1 MPELPEVETIRRGL
15 EPYAVGQTV
24 VDVTAAD
31 CKVFKVQPARLL
43 EDLPGQ
49 RIHELDRRGKF
60 LIAGLDRHYLL
71 FHFGMTGQLTFRHPD
86 RPDSEGFHRHP
97 VTGLQRTLQHAPDRH
112 THLQIHLE
120 EGGTLLFRDIR
131 KFGKVFL
138 FEKGKNVLP
147 EFFGGLGLEPFTS
160 SYNLPAFLEGFRNR
174 KLRIKS
180 LLLDQRFVAGIGN
193 IYADEALFQA
203 GVHPARTVRSLRRWE
218 KESLFE
224 AIPAVLQE
232 GIEHGGTSLRDYV
245 QSDGERGSHQE
256 NLKVYGQKGEP
267 CYQCET
273 AIQKIVMSQRGT
285 HFCST
290 CQPRSGGS
298 RRNRKGGAA

>member
-15 EPYAVGQTV
+15 EPYAVGQRV

-31 CKVFKVQPARLL
+31 CKIFKVEPARLL

-49 RIHELDRRGKF
+49 KIHELDRRGKF

-86 RPDSEGFHRHP
+86 RPDSKGFHRHP

-112 THLQIHLE
+112 THLHIHLE
-120 EGGTLLFRDIR
+120 EGGALLFRDIR

-138 FEKGKNVLP
+138 FEKGENVLAQ
-147 EFFGGLGLEPFTS
+147 FFAGLGLEPFS
-160 SYNLPAFLEGFRNR
+160 PSYNLAAFLEGFRNR

-180 LLLDQRFVAGIGN
+180 LLLDQRFVAGVGN
-193 IYADEALFQA
+193 IYADEALFRA
-203 GVHPARTVRSLRRWE
+203 GIHPARTVRSLRRWE

-232 GIEHGGTSLRDYV
+232 GIDHGGTSLRDYV
-245 QSDGERGSHQE
+245 QSDGEMGSHQE
-256 NLKVYGQKGEP
+256 NLKVYGQEGES
-267 CYQCET
+267 CYQCEDP
-273 AIQKIVMSQRGT
+273 IQKMVMGQRGT
-285 HFCST
+285 HFCSI

-298 RRNRKGGAA
+298 RRNRR

>member
-15 EPYAVGQTV
+15 EPTAVGQTV
-24 VDVTAAD
+24 VDVTAEE
-31 CKVFKVQPARLL
+31 CKIFKVNPAQLL
-43 EDLPGQ
+43 ENLPGQ
-49 RIHELDRRGKF
+49 RINELDRRGKF
-60 LIAGLDRHYLL
+60 LIVYLDRHYLL

-97 VTGLQRTLQHAPDRH
+97 VTGLQRTFQHAPDRH

-120 EGGTLLFRDIR
+120 GGGALLFRDIR

-138 FEKGKNVLP
+138 FEKGKNVLRD
-147 EFFGGLGLEPFTS
+147 FFRRLGLEPFSS
-160 SYNLPAFLEGFRNR
+160 SYNLPAFLEGFQNR

-203 GVHPARTVRSLRRWE
+203 GIHPARTVRSLRLWE

-224 AIPAVLQE
+224 AISQVLKE

-245 QSDGERGSHQE
+245 QSDGEMGSHQE
-256 NLKVYGQKGEP
+256 NLRVYGQAGEP
-267 CYQCET
+267 CYRCET
-273 AIQKIVMSQRGT
+273 RIQKIVMSQRGT

-290 CQPRSGGS
+290 CQPRSGH
-298 RRNRKGGAA
+298 RRAQVGT

>member
-15 EPYAVGQTV
+15 EPHAVGQKV

-31 CKVFKVQPARLL
+31 CKIFKVKPAQLL
-43 EDLPGQ
+43 ENLPGQ
-49 RIHELDRRGKF
+49 RINELDRRGKF
-60 LIAGLDRHYLL
+60 LIFRLDRHYLL

-97 VTGLQRTLQHAPDRH
+97 VTGLQRTFQHAPDRH

-120 EGGTLLFRDIR
+120 GGGSLLFRDIR

-138 FEKGKNVLP
+138 FEKGEHVLR
-147 EFFGGLGLEPFTS
+147 EFFRSLGLEPFTA
-160 SYNLPAFLEGFRNR
+160 SYNLPAFLEGFRHR

-203 GVHPARTVRSLRRWE
+203 GIHPARRVRSLLRWE

-224 AIPAVLQE
+224 SILEVLKE
-232 GIEHGGTSLRDYV
+232 GIEDGGTSLRDYV
-245 QSDGERGSHQE
+245 QSDGEMGSHQE
-256 NLKVYGQKGEP
+256 NLKVYGQEGEP
-267 CYQCET
+267 CYRCET

-285 HFCST
+285 HFCSI
-290 CQPRSGGS
+290 CQPRSGH
-298 RRNRKGGAA
+298 RRAPPRT

>member
-24 VDVTAAD
+24 VDITAAD
-31 CKVFKVQPARLL
+31 CKIFKVKPAQLL

-49 RIHELDRRGKF
+49 SIRELDRRGKY

-97 VTGLQRTLQHAPDRH
+97 VTGLQRALQHAPDRH
-112 THLQIHLE
+112 THLQIHFE
-120 EGGTLLFRDIR
+120 QGGAILFRDIR

-138 FEKGKNVLP
+138 MEKREHVLQ
-147 EFFGGLGLEPFTS
+147 EFFKGLGLEPFTPA
-160 SYNLPAFLEGFRNR
+160 YNFPAFLEGFRKR
-174 KLRIKS
+174 KLAIKS

-203 GVHPARTVRSLRRWE
+203 GIHPARTVQSLRRWE

-224 AIPAVLQE
+224 AILQVLTE

-245 QSDGERGSHQE
+245 QSDGEKGSHQE
-256 NLKVYGQKGEP
+256 NLKVYGQGDKP
-267 CYQCET
+267 CYQCG
-273 AIQKIVMSQRGT
+273 AQIQKRVMSQRGT
-285 HFCST
+285 HFCAI
-290 CQPRSGGS
+290 CQPRSG
-298 RRNRKGGAA
+298 RKKRK

>member
-15 EPYAVGQTV
+15 EPHAVDQTV
-24 VDVTAAD
+24 VDLTAVD
-31 CKVFKVQPARLL
+31 CKIFKVQPARLL
-43 EDLPGQ
+43 EHLPGQ
-49 RIHELDRRGKF
+49 KIHELDRRGKF

-138 FEKGKNVLP
+138 LEKGRNVLA
-147 EFFGGLGLEPFTS
+147 EFFAGMGLEPFS
-160 SYNLPAFLEGFRNR
+160 PSYHLAAFLEGFRNR
-174 KLRIKS
+174 KVRIKS
-180 LLLDQRFVAGIGN
+180 LLLDQHFVAGIGN
-193 IYADEALFQA
+193 IYADEALFRA
-203 GVHPARTVRSLRRWE
+203 GIHPARKVQSLRRWE

-224 AIPAVLQE
+224 AIPEVLKE

-245 QSDGERGSHQE
+245 QSDGQMGSHQE
-256 NLKVYGQKGEP
+256 NLRVYGQKGEP

-273 AIQKIVMSQRGT
+273 PIQKIVMSQRGT

-290 CQPRSGGS
+290 CQPRSGRS
-298 RRNRKGGAA
+298 RSNRR